1 MSAPLTHLHLGYQPD
16 QAGSAAHFLRF
27 CLGFWTGGSGRQAW
41 RFAAAIL
48 ALLGLNLLVS
58 IGLNSWHRWFFDMLE
73 RRDAASLPAAL
84 LVLLALILVGA
95 ACTVAMVKC
104 SMTLQ
109 LNWRCWVTDEL
120 IRIWSGDDAEN
131 ARNAQINDQGSTG
144 YRIVQ
149 DVRLALDPLVDMTIG
164 FINALAQGLTFFAV
178 LIVVGGSIRVS
189 MGAWDFTVP
198 AYLAIAALSY
208 ALLMSALM
216 HFVGSPLVRSVAEKN
231 EAESRFL
238 FEMTKLS
245 SGGPRRADRVLHQEA
260 FSGVRAGFK
269 LAVQRWLRVIR
280 AIGRLTWL
288 TNSNSYFTPALP
300 LILAAPKYIHG
311 QLTLGSVI
319 QIAAAFTIVL
329 GVLNWF
335 TDNYVRLAEWSAS
348 AQRVDE
354 LKNDLAKRDAT
365 HARCPRSEA

>member
-1 MSAPLTHLHLGYQPD
+1 MSAPVASPPLGYEPGQL
-16 QAGSAAHFLRF
+16 GSAAHFLRF
-27 CLGFWTGGSGRQAW
+27 CFGFWRGESGRSA
-41 RFAAAIL
+41 RHYAAAIL

-58 IGLNSWHRWFFDMLE
+58 IGLNTWHRWFFDMLE
-73 RRDAASLPAAL
+73 RRDAAALPAAL
-84 LVLLALILVGA
+84 LVLPALILAGA
-95 ACTVAMVKC
+95 TCTVAMVKC

-120 IRIWSGDDAEN
+120 LRLWSDEDADTAHN
-131 ARNAQINDQGSTG
+131 VQVSDQGSTG

-164 FINALAQGLTFFAV
+164 FINALVQGLTFFAV
-178 LIVVGGSIRVS
+178 LIVVGGSIKVS
-189 MGAWDFTVP
+189 MGAWGITVP

-208 ALLMSALM
+208 ALVMSFLM
-216 HFVGSPLVRSVAEKN
+216 HIVGRPLVRSVAEKN

-245 SGGPRRADRVLHQEA
+245 NAGPRVAIRARHRQA
-260 FSGVRAGFK
+260 FNGVRAGFR
-269 LAVQRWLRVIR
+269 LAAQRWLRVIR
-280 AIGRLTWL
+280 AICRLTWL
-288 TNSNSYFTPALP
+288 TNSNSFFTPALP
-300 LILAAPKYIHG
+300 LILAAPKYIDG
-311 QLTLGSVI
+311 QLSLGSVI

-354 LKNDLAKRDAT
+354 LKNSLVK
-365 HARCPRSEA
+365 HEAALRG